1 MNKYEN
7 LLILDARSGEEKLR
21 EILAEIS
28 EYIAANKGEVVSQ
41 KEAGK
46 KDLIMKNNRKVP
58 GNYVFNYFKSSPG
71 FIEGY
76 KKFLNMRPEILRHF
90 VIRMKDEEEEKSNA

>member
-7 LLILDARSGEEKLR
+7 LLILDARSGEEKIK
-21 EILAEIS
+21 ETLAEITG
-28 EYIAANKGEVVSQ
+28 YIVANKGELVLM

-46 KDLIMKNNRKVP
+46 RELIMKNNRKVP
-58 GNYVFNYFKSSPG
+58 GNYVFNYFKSSPA

-76 KKFLNMRPEILRHF
+76 KKYLNMKPEILRHF
-90 VIRMKDEEEEKSNA
+90 VVRMKDSEEPKES